1 MKPNANILFISYDGM
16 TDPLG
21 QSQVLPYLAG
31 LSAMGYK
38 ITLLSCEKTE
48 RWHHKEVV
56 QAICTKHH
64 INWQPIMYTR
74 KPPVFSTIKDVR
86 KMKKVAADLHSK
98 ISFDIVHCRS
108 YVSALVGQWMKKK
121 FTVPFLFDMRGFWAN
136 ERVDGGL
143 WNLSNPLY
151 NRVYSYFK
159 SKEKQFL
166 QEADGIVSLTY
177 AAKEEI
183 ESWHLQNV
191 PITVIPCCVDTKL
204 FDPESLK
211 ADQIAALR
219 RKADLPQH
227 KMILGYV
234 GSLGTWYLLDEMLS
248 FFNYWL
254 QQHPDTI
261 LFFVSNEPKE
271 MIKEAARKQRI
282 DTDKIRVIAAGR
294 NEMPYYISLMDF
306 GLFFIKNAFS
316 KKASS
321 PVKQGELMAM
331 GVPVICNAG
340 VGDSDLIINK
350 YKSGEL
356 VHSFDEAGFADAITR
371 LKAEMN
377 HPAEIRNGAR
387 DYFDLQKGIEAYA
400 ALYDSITSAEGN

>member
-1 MKPNANILFISYDGM
+1 MSVKSNILFISYDGM

-31 LSAMGYK
+31 LSALGYK

-48 RWHHKEVV
+48 RWHHKEII

-64 INWQPIMYTR
+64 INWQPVMYTR

-98 ISFDIVHCRS
+98 ISFDIIHCRS
-108 YVSALVGQWMKKK
+108 YVSALVGLWMKKK
-121 FTVPFLFDMRGFWAN
+121 FSVPFIFDMRGFWAN

-143 WNLSNPLY
+143 WNLNNPLY
-151 NRVYSYFK
+151 KRIYLYFK
-159 SKEKQFL
+159 IREKQFL
-166 QEADGIVSLTY
+166 QEATAVVSLTY

-183 ESWHLQNV
+183 ENWAVASAPV
-191 PITVIPCCVDTKL
+191 TVIPCCVDTEL

-211 ADQIAALR
+211 PEQVAVLR
-219 RKADLPQH
+219 RKADLPAS
-227 KMILGYV
+227 KLVLGYV
-234 GSLGTWYLLDEMLS
+234 GSLGTWYLLPEMLS
-248 FFNYWL
+248 FFNFWL
-254 QQHPDTI
+254 QHHPDTI
-261 LFFVSNEPKE
+261 LFFVTNESKE
-271 MIKEAARKQRI
+271 FIHEAARKQRI
-282 DTDKIRVIAAGR
+282 DVEKIRIITASRA
-294 NEMPYYISLMDF
+294 EMPYYISLMDF

-340 VGDSDLIINK
+340 VGDSDFIINK
-350 YKSGEL
+350 YNSGEL
-356 VHSFDEAGFADAITR
+356 VHSFDTDGFADALTK
-371 LKAEMN
+371 LKTEMN
-377 HPAEIRNGAR
+377 HPAEIRNGAI
-387 DYFDLQKGIEAYA
+387 DYFDLQKGIDAYA
-400 ALYDSITSAEGN
+400 ALYESVLEK